1 MTPEAGRASLKKAKE
16 GMLAEVD
23 KMLSDGRRFLL
34 NTDRPTYIDVA
45 FASLSAVLA
54 MPDEYG
60 GPVAVNEETRYF
72 FATKKYNCYYLM
84 YFFLD

>member
-1 MTPEAGRASLKKAKE
+1 MNLTPEAGRASLKKAKE

-34 NTDRPTYIDVA
+34 NTDSPTYIDVA
-45 FASLSAVLA
+45 FASLAAVLA

-60 GPVAVNEETRYF
+60 GPLAVNEETRYH
-72 FATKKYNCYYLM
+72 TCHRKINISIII
-84 YFFLD
+84 